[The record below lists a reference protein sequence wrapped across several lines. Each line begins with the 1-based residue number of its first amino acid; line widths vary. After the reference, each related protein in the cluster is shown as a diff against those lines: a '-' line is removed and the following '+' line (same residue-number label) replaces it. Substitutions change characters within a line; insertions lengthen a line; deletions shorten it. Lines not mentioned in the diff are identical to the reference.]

1 VAARGKSGNL
11 AFTQHD
17 VNALESI
24 SHLIPGNERCG
35 IYVLSFG
42 NGEQYVGQSVDVV
55 TRFAAH
61 RRRWADIV
69 TLDWH
74 TCHEGVL
81 DEREKGVIAAKLA
94 ADRKLRNILWAR
106 GPLGA
111 SPLDCTVTPDDQLA
125 WLNGEDPFDAGT
137 IERHVDEAQRIKK
150 HAVFETLQRDPFFV
164 WTVLALNLFV
174 KATIPRPAATERK
187 FWVLTAMP
195 ATNRSRGH
203 YRLATLSI
211 NKVEVFWLFSTDIG
225 GQQFPWGHLQLSR
238 SLLTDRLGTS
248 DFSAALGVDPD
259 QVDFEQ
265 AGYETSGGDG
275 LRIRFL
281 GMSWLPLL
289 MNEAVIEAARAFNLM
304 LLRKGTSPLGHHHN
318 YDLATWALDSDPIS
332 SLEPFVEPT
341 AG

>member
-1 VAARGKSGNL
+1 MAARGKSESL

-24 SHLIPGNERCG
+24 SHLISGNERCG
-35 IYVLSFG
+35 IYVLAFD
-42 NGEQYVGQSVDVV
+42 NGEQYVGQSLDVV
-55 TRFAAH
+55 ARFASH

-74 TCHEGVL
+74 TCDKAVL
-81 DEREKGVIAAKLA
+81 DERERGVIAAKLA
-94 ADRKLRNILWAR
+94 AGRNLRNIRWAR
-106 GPLGA
+106 GPLA
-111 SPLDCTVTPDDQLA
+111 VSPLDSTVAPDQQLA
-125 WLNGEDPFDAGT
+125 WLNGEDPFHAGT
-137 IERHVDEAQRIKK
+137 SERHVDEAQRIKK
-150 HAVFETLQRDPFFV
+150 HATFEKLQKDPFFA

-195 ATNRSRGH
+195 ATNRSKGH

-211 NKVEVFWLFSTDIG
+211 NKVEVFWLFSTDIDG
-225 GQQFPWGHLQLSR
+225 EQVPWGHLQLSR

-248 DFSAALGVDPD
+248 DFCAALGVDPD
-259 QVDFEQ
+259 QVEFEP

-281 GMSWLPLL
+281 DASWLPLL

-318 YDLATWALDSDPIS
+318 YDLATWALDSDVIS
-332 SLEPFVEPT
+332 SLGPVIDLG
-341 AG
+341 AD